1 MNDQRHLS
9 RISLRRRGFL
19 RCDGATTLCELHDLT
34 EKGMQLATEVPLST
48 GDILALEF
56 QLVDHIVIHCN
67 LLVTHA
73 EGLLAGGRI
82 VEISPEHQEAVSSV
96 LNQMIADR
104 TGTTQE

>member
-1 MNDQRHLS
+1 MDNQRQLS

-19 RCDGATTLCELHDLT
+19 RHDGATTLCELHDLT

-48 GDILALEF
+48 GKTLALEF
-56 QLVDHIVIHCN
+56 QLVDHVVIHCT

-82 VEISPEHQEAVSSV
+82 VEISPEHQEALTSV
-96 LNQMIADR
+96 LNQMMADR
-104 TGTTQE
+104 AGTTEE